1 MKLVIALA
9 LLSSVVASGADDF
22 FSSKIEPILK
32 ERCYECHSHAK
43 KMKGGLTLDSKSGW
57 EQGGDNGAAV
67 VPEKPDASLLIKM
80 IRWVDEDHQMPP
92 KEKIP
97 DAEIALL
104 EEWVKRG
111 APDPR
116 VHLLKRPDSENWW
129 SLKPLVKP
137 PLPEIADKSVQHPI
151 DRFIGAKLAEKKLTS
166 SPLADARTLLR
177 RVYYDLHGLPPSIS
191 EIEMF
196 ARDTTPG
203 AYDRL
208 VETLLESP
216 RFGERWARHWLD
228 TVHFAE
234 THGCG
239 HDLPRD
245 HAWRY
250 RDYVIDSFNQDKPWA
265 RFIREQLAADRFFP
279 EDTQLT
285 PALGFLGAGLFDHS
299 AYQTARTNF
308 DYLDRDDLVM
318 QTMGAFVSTTA
329 QCARCHA
336 HKFDPITQADYYAL
350 QSVFAGVIEGNISFD
365 EDPSVAKQ
373 RKTWLALLASAEA
386 GDNAALLRP
395 ENEKLAEEWEQ
406 NRGPEVKWT
415 AFGYESFL
423 SSEGSQLA
431 RAKDDLVASGT
442 RPDKDTYI
450 ITGTFALAKITAI
463 RVEVL
468 ADKTQPKDG
477 PGRQDNGNLTLSE
490 FEAQVFDP
498 GATQPVKLKF
508 SRATA
513 DFNQANYTAQQ
524 AIDGNPATGW
534 GIYPAVGQ
542 THHAVFELAEP
553 LALKNGARM
562 TLSLKQL
569 AGKSHLLGRFSI
581 SATDDAPSRAAA
593 MPALAK
599 EALGVPVAQRSE
611 AQRLAVA
618 SHALR
623 IRASEELSK
632 LPAQA
637 QVYAAARKAGMLMA
651 VGKETPTTVAKPLKV
666 QILKRGDFDKPL
678 SEALSGALSALTE
691 LPSRFV
697 KEHAGDES
705 ERRAALADWLA
716 DDKNPLTWRS
726 IANRLWHHHFGRGIC
741 DSPND
746 FGRMGGVPSHPELLD
761 WLACELREHN
771 GSLKHLHR
779 LIVTSAAY
787 RQVTEHR
794 EDAALVDADN
804 RLLWRMNRLR
814 LDADSYRDFVL
825 SSANKLDLT
834 VGGPSVRQFVTGPP
848 VQLTPTLDYQ
858 SYHWAALERHRR
870 SIYRFVWRGV
880 PDPFMDAL
888 DFPDLGMLAPS
899 RSFSASALQSLA
911 LYNNSFVL
919 HFSSELAKQ
928 ITTPTEA
935 TRRILLREPTEDELR
950 NFTAYAQKNGLAAL
964 CRVLINSNEFLFV
977 N

>member
-1 MKLVIALA
+1 MKLILA
-9 LLSSVVASGADDF
+9 MGLLSAVAASGADEF

-32 ERCYECHSHAK
+32 ARCYECHSHAK

-57 EQGGDNGAAV
+57 EQGGDSGTAL
-67 VPEKPDASLLIKM
+67 VPEDPDKSLLIKM
-80 IRWVDEDHQMPP
+80 VRWVDEDHQMPP
-92 KEKIP
+92 KEKMP
-97 DAEIALL
+97 AAEIALL

-116 VHLLKRPDSENWW
+116 IQLLKRPNSENWW

-137 PLPEIADKSVQHPI
+137 PVPDLGDKSVQHPI
-151 DRFIGAKLAEKKLTS
+151 DRFIGAKLAEKKLTP
-166 SPLADARTLLR
+166 SPPADARTLLR
-177 RVYYDLHGLPPSIS
+177 RISYDLHGLPPSPS
-191 EIEMF
+191 EVEAF
-196 ARDTTPG
+196 AKDATPG

-250 RDYVIDSFNQDKPWA
+250 RDYVIDSFNQDKPWP
-265 RFIREQLAADRFFP
+265 RFIREQLAVDRFFP

-299 AYQTARTNF
+299 AFQTAPINF

-336 HKFDPITQADYYAL
+336 HKFDPITQADYYAV
-350 QSVFAGVIEGNISFD
+350 QSSFSGVIEGNISFD
-365 EDPSVAKQ
+365 ADPQVAKQ
-373 RKTWLALLASAEA
+373 RKAWLGLLAAAEA
-386 GDNAALLRP
+386 EDKKTLLQA
-395 ENEKLAEEWEQ
+395 ENEKLVGEWEG
-406 NRGPEVKWT
+406 NRGPAVKWT
-415 AFGYESFL
+415 TFGYESFV
-423 SSEGSQLA
+423 STEGSQLA
-431 RAKDDLVASGT
+431 RAADALLSSGA

-450 ITGTFALAKITAI
+450 ITGTAALAKITAI
-463 RVEVL
+463 RIEVL
-468 ADKTQPKDG
+468 ADKAQPKDG

-490 FEAQVFDP
+490 FDAQVFDP
-498 GATQPVKLKF
+498 GVPQPAKLKF

-513 DFNQANYTAQQ
+513 DFNQANYAAKH

-534 GIYPAVGQ
+534 GIFPAVGQ
-542 THHAVFELAEP
+542 THQAVFELAEP
-553 LALKNGARM
+553 LVLKPGARL

-569 AGKSHLLGRFSI
+569 AGRSHLLGRFSI
-581 SATDDAPSRAAA
+581 SVTDDSPARAAA
-593 MPALAK
+593 MPALAIQ
-599 EALGVPVAQRSE
+599 ALGLPVGQRSDT
-611 AQRLAVA
+611 QRLALA
-618 SHALR
+618 SYALR
-623 IRASEELSK
+623 IRAAEELSQ
-632 LPAQA
+632 LPEQV
-637 QVYAAARKAGMLMA
+637 QVYAAARKADVLLA
-651 VGKETPTTVAKPLKV
+651 VGKGTPTTVAKPKKV
-666 QILKRGDFDKPL
+666 QILQRGDFDKPVADAVSGGL
-678 SEALSGALSALTE
+678 SVLTE
-691 LPSRFV
+691 LPSRFI

-716 DDKNPLTWRS
+716 DEKNPLTWRS
-726 IANRLWHHHFGRGIC
+726 IANRVWHYHFGRGIC

-746 FGRMGGVPSHPELLD
+746 FGRMGGLPSHVELLD

-787 RQVTEHR
+787 RQASEHR
-794 EDAALVDADN
+794 DDAALVDADN

-814 LDADSYRDFVL
+814 LDADSYRDFVV
-825 SSANKLDLT
+825 STAGKLDLT
-834 VGGPSVRQFVTGPP
+834 VGGPSVRQFITGRPL
-848 VQLTPTLDYQ
+848 QLTPTLDYPA
-858 SYHWAALERHRR
+858 YNWAALERHRR

-888 DFPDLGMLAPS
+888 DFPDLGMPAPV
-899 RSFSASALQSLA
+899 RGFSASALQSLA
-911 LYNNSFVL
+911 LYNNAFVL
-919 HFSSELAKQ
+919 HFSGVLAAE
-928 ITTPTEA
+928 TPTPKEVFH
-935 TRRILLREPTEDELR
+935 RILLREPSAEELR
-950 NFTAYAQKNGLAAL
+950 NSTAYADKHGIAAL
-964 CRVLINSNEFLFV
+964 CRVLLNSNEFLFV

>member
-1 MKLVIALA
+1 MKLAIALA

-22 FSSKIEPILK
+22 FSSKIEPILR

-67 VPEKPDASLLIKM
+67 VPEKHDESLLIKM
-80 IRWVDEDHQMPP
+80 VRWVDEDHQMPP

-137 PLPEIADKSVQHPI
+137 PLPEIPDKSVKHPI

-166 SPLADARTLLR
+166 SPSADARTLLR

-191 EIEMF
+191 EVERF
-196 ARDTTPG
+196 AMDTTPG

-365 EDPSVAKQ
+365 ENPDVAKQ

-386 GDNAALLRP
+386 GDKAALLRP
-395 ENEKLAEEWEQ
+395 ENEKLAGEWEQ

-415 AFGYESFL
+415 TFGYESFL

-450 ITGTFALAKITAI
+450 ITGTIALAKITAI
-463 RVEVL
+463 RVEVF

-599 EALGVPVAQRSE
+599 QALDLPVAQRSE

-623 IRASEELSK
+623 MRASEELSK
-632 LPAQA
+632 LPAQT
-637 QVYAAARKAGMLMA
+637 QVYAASRKAGMLMA

-746 FGRMGGVPSHPELLD
+746 FGRIGGLPSHPELLD

-794 EDAALVDADN
+794 DDAALVDAEN

-825 SSANKLDLT
+825 SSADKLDLT

-848 VQLTPTLDYQ
+848 VQLTPTLDYK
-858 SYHWAALERHRR
+858 SYDWAALERHRR

-919 HFSSELAKQ
+919 HLSSELAKQ

-935 TRRILLREPTEDELR
+935 TRRILLREPTADELR